1 MYGQLEPCQEI
12 LGGKASLG
20 GKPLKEEEA
29 PTESFKEIIVD
40 KANKEISNRSID
52 LFFPFL
58 GHIQSFQGV
67 LVQQDQSGEE
77 SDHLSD

>member
-40 KANKEISNRSID
+40 KANKEISIRSID
-52 LFFPFL
+52 LFFPCK
-58 GHIQSFQGV
+58 S
-67 LVQQDQSGEE
+67 
-77 SDHLSD
+77 